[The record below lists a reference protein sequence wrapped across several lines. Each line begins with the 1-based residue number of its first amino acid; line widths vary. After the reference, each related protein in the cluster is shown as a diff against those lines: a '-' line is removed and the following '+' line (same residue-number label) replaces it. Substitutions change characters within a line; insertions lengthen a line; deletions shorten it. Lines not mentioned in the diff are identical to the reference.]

1 VDASLTKAEFL
12 AWLDCGRQPSCEQL
26 KLIIESFQV
35 GSWNAFYT
43 DLHELNLAFDE
54 LVSEVGLKYNN
65 QEETKAQDVFRLINE
80 ASGVIHTYRKAT
92 KAFNDV
98 NITDNL
104 VSLFPTIFRK
114 KGDDFYR
121 IQDENGFNIKM
132 FGAVGDKVTDD
143 SNAIQNAVLFCEFF
157 QIKTLRVPT
166 GNYLIN
172 SKVIFNR
179 GGVRIV
185 GEGAL
190 SREESWIGFATEEY
204 PENFPL
210 GISETYHGCTFTIP
224 KNSVGFEFSKSVV
237 DNVYFSDVQFL
248 AKDGRTIGNTRAID
262 FLAEFWGP
270 TWNFVIERC
279 NFRGFNKAI
288 NISSPTQYCVA
299 FVNFSHNSMAQCDDI
314 LFFAD
319 IPLGSVSN
327 FGSRNMAWGL
337 NFTHNK
343 CHDNSRLIRGCFA
356 KDLVKISQNNFEGSI
371 TYSDGT
377 SPKYAIDLEIS
388 TCDVIFEGNH
398 AESVNHDIFFATSY
412 FRDKNGD
419 RHDKM
424 QNQTRGSDCT
434 VTIKGNN
441 FNGVQ
446 NNKVPITLEGVA
458 LYDYDNNGARLH
470 GCNIKFSGSQNS
482 AYVCTEEAKKEISLY
497 VFAVNDVENIVYR
510 EDNGLIYQDVGVGQ
524 TNKDSFIMGT
534 PFGQKQVTKFKVL
547 NGEYFNY
554 TRLGTF
560 LNAKYYGVSFL
571 INANKSFAFFP
582 TVLFFIT
589 YTLNGE
595 DKTLTENVSI
605 KTNNFRKGWNI
616 VTAVFPKLRLPTD
629 ALIKD
634 IAVGMPSG
642 ELLNESVIVDTT
654 ITVFAIEKDVY
665 SVCPFFKANAN
676 YYEKKGTFEIGQ
688 MFYDNMGVL
697 NICTKAGTIGES
709 LEGVTATGVQNQNFF
724 TCSDASKLTTGGYI
738 NILGY
743 YYKINNIEG
752 NKVFIS
758 SPFFVDQPPN
768 SAINWDAPTFKT
780 ITLS

>member
-1 VDASLTKAEFL
+1 MKKNSITNKITPCCGLPFSVMYWWVSNLTLNSESDRQYLLTQISQNGVLSIDGWKVLINSGTLEVDASLTKAEFL

-248 AKDGRTIGNTRAID
+248 AINKND
-262 FLAEFWGP
+262 F
-270 TWNFVIERC
+270 V
-279 NFRGFNKAI
+279 
-288 NISSPTQYCVA
+288 
-299 FVNFSHNSMAQCDDI
+299 
-314 LFFAD
+314 
-319 IPLGSVSN
+319 
-327 FGSRNMAWGL
+327 
-337 NFTHNK
+337 
-343 CHDNSRLIRGCFA
+343 
-356 KDLVKISQNNFEGSI
+356 
-371 TYSDGT
+371 
-377 SPKYAIDLEIS
+377 
-388 TCDVIFEGNH
+388 
-398 AESVNHDIFFATSY
+398 
-412 FRDKNGD
+412 
-419 RHDKM
+419 
-424 QNQTRGSDCT
+424 
-434 VTIKGNN
+434 
-441 FNGVQ
+441 
-446 NNKVPITLEGVA
+446 
-458 LYDYDNNGARLH
+458 
-470 GCNIKFSGSQNS
+470 
-482 AYVCTEEAKKEISLY
+482 
-497 VFAVNDVENIVYR
+497 
-510 EDNGLIYQDVGVGQ
+510 
-524 TNKDSFIMGT
+524 
-534 PFGQKQVTKFKVL
+534 
-547 NGEYFNY
+547 
-554 TRLGTF
+554 
-560 LNAKYYGVSFL
+560 
-571 INANKSFAFFP
+571 
-582 TVLFFIT
+582 
-589 YTLNGE
+589 
-595 DKTLTENVSI
+595 
-605 KTNNFRKGWNI
+605 
-616 VTAVFPKLRLPTD
+616 
-629 ALIKD
+629 
-634 IAVGMPSG
+634 
-642 ELLNESVIVDTT
+642 
-654 ITVFAIEKDVY
+654 
-665 SVCPFFKANAN
+665 
-676 YYEKKGTFEIGQ
+676 
-688 MFYDNMGVL
+688 
-697 NICTKAGTIGES
+697 
-709 LEGVTATGVQNQNFF
+709 
-724 TCSDASKLTTGGYI
+724 
-738 NILGY
+738 
-743 YYKINNIEG
+743 
-752 NKVFIS
+752 
-758 SPFFVDQPPN
+758 
-768 SAINWDAPTFKT
+768 
-780 ITLS
+780 